1 MGGWILVIFLV
12 RNLEDTGG
20 LEVFCDI
27 LFFSILRIYFGSKII
42 VWLRFFSYY
51 RRIGWERGILN
62 RIFEIRKYGNFAL
75 DLLNGGIWRF
85 VMIWRL
91 VMIIRTLFSFVTKY
105 RPYFVIIISI
115 IIIAAIIGSDTI

>member
-1 MGGWILVIFLV
+1 MLFFLV
-12 RNLEDTGG
+12 RNLEDIGG

-42 VWLRFFSYY
+42 VWLRFF
-51 RRIGWERGILN
+51 GWERGILN

-91 VMIIRTLFSFVTKY
+91 VMITRTLLSFVTKY
-105 RPYFVIIISI
+105 RPYFVIIISVI